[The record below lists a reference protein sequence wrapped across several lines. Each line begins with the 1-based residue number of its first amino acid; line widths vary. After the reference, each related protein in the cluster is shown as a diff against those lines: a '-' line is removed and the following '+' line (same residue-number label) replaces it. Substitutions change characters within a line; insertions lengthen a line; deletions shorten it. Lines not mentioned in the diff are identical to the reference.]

1 MDKICEWNLM
11 LYRFALFFFPLR
23 GVSERLKVQFSPCS
37 YRNTKYQ
44 FFMQNW
50 QIHEYELHSFLVSQ
64 SNALH
69 VPQNF
74 PTVFT
79 TQIHDQ
85 GLIRLRYTSSNRF
98 YKKK

>member
-1 MDKICEWNLM
+1 MELKVVSL
-11 LYRFALFFFPLR
+11 RVFFFPLR

-44 FFMQNW
+44 SFMQNW
-50 QIHEYELHSFLVSQ
+50 QIHEYELHSFLASQ

-74 PTVFT
+74 PKVFT
-79 TQIHDQ
+79 TQFHDQ